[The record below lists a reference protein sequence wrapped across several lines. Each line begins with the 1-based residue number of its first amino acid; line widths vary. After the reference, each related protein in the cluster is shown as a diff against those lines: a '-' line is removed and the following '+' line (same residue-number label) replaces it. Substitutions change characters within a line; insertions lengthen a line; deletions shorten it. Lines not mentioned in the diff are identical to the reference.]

1 MAEYIE
7 IEEVE
12 EIEDEYDTV
21 EVEDLGET
29 ELGLPL
35 ERKTYYRNGKV
46 VLIEEDVPNS
56 VGGYETWQSFVEE
69 S

>member
-7 IEEVE
+7 VE
-12 EIEDEYDTV
+12 ELEDEYDTV
-21 EVEDLGET
+21 EVEIFGET

-35 ERKTYYRNGKV
+35 ERKTYYKDGKV

-56 VGGYETWQSFVEE
+56 VGGYETWQSFVGE